1 MFLKPNEEGTYPK
14 GRIFHVLGLFTQEDL
29 SAFCISEN
37 TYIILRL
44 RMGITPHTNGKCKL
58 QCILMFGLLPYY
70 QKPLV
75 VPK

>member
-44 RMGITPHTNGKCKL
+44 RMGITPHTIGNANYNAFLYLAYCLIIKSH
-58 QCILMFGLLPYY
+58 
-70 QKPLV
+70 
-75 VPK
+75 